1 MNEMETVL
9 KQLLRNLDVEG
20 WRESLRDKQFAY
32 FLGGYLTEKRE
43 NVYHLLVKNIG
54 TKNVELIQEIISL
67 LIANNVSILNA
78 DVNNKYTA
86 LYVILSEYEGREYRD
101 AYEYRAKYEVELEQ
115 DSWPPSKQFVSKQT
129 STVCFL
135 CWLWY

>member
-20 WRESLRDKQFAY
+20 WRESLRDKQFSY
-32 FLGGYLTEKRE
+32 FLGDYLTEKRE

-54 TKNVELIQEIISL
+54 TKNIELIQEIISL

-78 DVNNKYTA
+78 DVNNRLPSDLVKNKYTV

-101 AYEYRAKYEVELEQ
+101 AYEYRAKYEAELEQ
-115 DSWPPSKQFVSKQT
+115 NS
-129 STVCFL
+129 
-135 CWLWY
+135 

>member
-20 WRESLRDKQFAY
+20 WRESLRDKQFVY

-54 TKNVELIQEIISL
+54 TKNIELIQEIISL

-78 DVNNKYTA
+78 DVNNRLPSDLVKNKYTV

-115 DSWPPSKQFVSKQT
+115 DS
-129 STVCFL
+129 
-135 CWLWY
+135 

>member
-32 FLGGYLTEKRE
+32 FLSGYLTEKRE

-54 TKNVELIQEIISL
+54 TKNIELIQEIISL

-78 DVNNKYTA
+78 DVNNRLPSDLVKNKYTV

-101 AYEYRAKYEVELEQ
+101 AYEYRAKYEVALEQ
-115 DSWPPSKQFVSKQT
+115 DS
-129 STVCFL
+129 
-135 CWLWY
+135 